1 MRSFLC
7 VPFRRDVPLLPQSKE
22 AWRQVLY
29 VALNTDGK
37 MQKEYISSNHS
48 KYLIKYHVI
57 LVCKYR
63 RCVMLDKA
71 MDDAVK
77 NVLHQVTANS
87 DFCIE
92 VM

>member
-1 MRSFLC
+1 
-7 VPFRRDVPLLPQSKE
+7 
-22 AWRQVLY
+22 
-29 VALNTDGK
+29 

-48 KYLIKYHVI
+48 KYLIKYHII

-63 RCVMLDKA
+63 RRVMLDKA

-77 NVLHQVTANS
+77 NVLLQVDSNS